1 MKIKKRY
8 IVIVSILLIIIVI
21 WAYSAFSLEVTH
33 TEICSG
39 KINNEIKIVQ
49 ITDLHGMSFGKDN
62 ERIINAVR
70 KEAPDIVAVTGD
82 MFSYG
87 DVAGKDVAI
96 SLLTA
101 LAKEFRVY
109 FVNGEHDN
117 NKEFTD
123 ILEKNGVN
131 VLAYKDELLDIG
143 NTRIH
148 IYGITNVYYSP
159 TFNLENAFEKDNAHF
174 NLLLA
179 HSQNFSKFA
188 AFGIDLSLCGDTHGG
203 IFRLPG
209 IGAVYDGETW
219 FPDLLGKYVK
229 GLYSFGQSK
238 MFVSSGLGSYP
249 VSFRFFNRPEI
260 SVITLLPEQK

>member
-8 IVIVSILLIIIVI
+8 IVIVSILLIIIAI

-87 DVAGKDVAI
+87 DGAGKDVSI

-148 IYGITNVYYSP
+148 IYGITNVYYSL

-219 FPDLLGKYVK
+219 FPDLSGKYVK